1 MNKLI
6 FLLNSYSPNTASTQR
21 ILGYLKGLEEAGIE
35 TDVYLFWPDGNQTI
49 KTSFSNIRIH
59 YLWQHLYINN
69 RVLKYFS
76 NLLYVLFIYI
86 KIRRG
91 DVVYM
96 YGLEEL
102 LPILTRRKGV
112 KFFHE
117 RTEIPLAD
125 RFGGRLF
132 RVSREKY
139 YKLCSRLD
147 GLIVISTYLKQH
159 FVEHGV
165 DEKKISIINI
175 IVDPNRF
182 EGLIKRQEVEPYI
195 AFCGTVENAVEGVS
209 QLIKAFSIVSRKHP
223 EVKLYIAGRAPYEKD
238 VIENEQLIKEYGLQN
253 KVVFKGVVQAKDV
266 PQFLVNAKAVALDRP
281 DSIIAKAGFPT
292 KLGEYLLSKTP
303 TVITRVGDIP
313 LFLTDRVDSFLAE
326 ESNPEDFARQL
337 NWILDNPEEAAS
349 IGEKGAELAIEHFSY
364 KSESRKLYEIFF
376 ND

>member
-1 MNKLI
+1 M
-6 FLLNSYSPNTASTQR
+6 
-21 ILGYLKGLEEAGIE
+21 
-35 TDVYLFWPDGNQTI
+35 
-49 KTSFSNIRIH
+49 
-59 YLWQHLYINN
+59 
-69 RVLKYFS
+69 
-76 NLLYVLFIYI
+76 
-86 KIRRG
+86 
-91 DVVYM
+91 VYM

-209 QLIKAFSIVSRKHP
+209 QLIKAFAIVSRKH
-223 EVKLYIAGRAPYEKD
+223 LM
-238 VIENEQLIKEYGLQN
+238 
-253 KVVFKGVVQAKDV
+253 
-266 PQFLVNAKAVALDRP
+266 
-281 DSIIAKAGFPT
+281 
-292 KLGEYLLSKTP
+292 
-303 TVITRVGDIP
+303 
-313 LFLTDRVDSFLAE
+313 
-326 ESNPEDFARQL
+326 
-337 NWILDNPEEAAS
+337 
-349 IGEKGAELAIEHFSY
+349 
-364 KSESRKLYEIFF
+364 
-376 ND
+376 